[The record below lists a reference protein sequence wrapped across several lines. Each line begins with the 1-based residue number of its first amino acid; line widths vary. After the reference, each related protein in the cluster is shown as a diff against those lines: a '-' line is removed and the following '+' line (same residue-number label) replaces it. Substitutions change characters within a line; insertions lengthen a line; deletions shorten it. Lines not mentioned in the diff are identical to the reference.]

1 MATLHQVILRRTGVY
16 ILPGEPANRWII
28 ETPTITE
35 GLRHR
40 VRRILGPCIEELT
53 ELGVAIAQDS
63 RAVLAT
69 MSYTEFDEFT
79 ADWKHLRGARGG
91 RAFRRDFDM
100 RQPHLSDRQRYT
112 EQILH
117 YITRSIATGDLL
129 DAFAPREDREFYAPI
144 YGHLKHPLLPYDTQ
158 DPRPR
163 TTYRRGERD
172 QNQVILLRGNTP
184 CAALAQELFTAI
196 AVQNQ
201 VYSETDRTDLLTLAD
216 YLRAY
221 HKLPALEHASAYR
234 ENLAFLTV
242 HIDRCYVQQMRT
254 LNEVLRLAVAFSGA
268 NGNEADLSL
277 STPTRLRLR
286 RSERTLIARLINRLC
301 ERDYAAAC
309 YDTASHSEQ
318 FKRLART
325 IHPGDYP
332 SLTHLQR
339 WADDLYR
346 GRMRSFESEVDAA
359 YRSKNAEQVVRLLSS
374 RPGVFAR
381 QLSRAFRTFP
391 DEEQVIADGFA
402 RIAPRVA
409 LPVLVQLYNLY
420 TNLRRGSTQHRL
432 VIDKAGMG
440 TVTDASRYT
449 RTQVQLGLQAIENG
463 FAARLENTKIYTPDG
478 MDIYTPTGVGKLI
491 MPLGN
496 RNSSQSLD
504 GLCRF
509 SRVPLHE
516 GAHKIIRL
524 FVYWD
529 SPADIDLSLMLYDA
543 KGEPLGGV
551 WYGDQQ
557 VDDYAYHSGDV
568 TDGTGGAWEFIDL
581 NIAEALAQKVRYA
594 IPTVHLYAGYGGT
607 HVHGPQECPCQKLYR
622 QERTLADVN
631 DLFVGF
637 TMVPRAGAGKDV
649 HEVSQVRTKFMLTS
663 AGRGSLPLIFD
674 LRERAVTVTDV
685 GLRGYIN
692 IVESARTVQAML
704 ETFRHHRPMTVA
716 DYLALTWANVVETP
730 NEADIRLEPTVASLS
745 QLYLQNTS
753 PQ

>member
-40 VRRILGPCIEELT
+40 VRRILGPRIEELT

-117 YITRSIATGDLL
+117 YITRSITTGDLL
-129 DAFAPREDREFYAPI
+129 DAFAPCEDREFYAPI

-163 TTYRRGERD
+163 TTYRRAERD
-172 QNQVILLRGNTP
+172 RNQVILLRGNTP
-184 CAALAQELFTAI
+184 CTALAQELFTAI

-201 VYSETDRTDLLTLAD
+201 VYSETDRADLLTLAD
-216 YLRAY
+216 YLRAH

-268 NGNEADLSL
+268 NGNDADLSL

-286 RSERTLIARLINRLC
+286 RSERTLIARIINRLC
-301 ERDYAAAC
+301 ERDYVAAR
-309 YDTASHSEQ
+309 YDTASRSEQ
-318 FKRLART
+318 FKRLAHT

-381 QLSRAFRTFP
+381 QLSRAFRAFP

-478 MDIYTPTGVGKLI
+478 MDIYTPHRGGKTHHAVRE
-491 MPLGN
+491 PE
-496 RNSSQSLD
+496 QQP
-504 GLCRF
+504 
-509 SRVPLHE
+509 VP
-516 GAHKIIRL
+516 
-524 FVYWD
+524 
-529 SPADIDLSLMLYDA
+529 
-543 KGEPLGGV
+543 
-551 WYGDQQ
+551 
-557 VDDYAYHSGDV
+557 
-568 TDGTGGAWEFIDL
+568 
-581 NIAEALAQKVRYA
+581 
-594 IPTVHLYAGYGGT
+594 
-607 HVHGPQECPCQKLYR
+607 
-622 QERTLADVN
+622 
-631 DLFVGF
+631 
-637 TMVPRAGAGKDV
+637 
-649 HEVSQVRTKFMLTS
+649 
-663 AGRGSLPLIFD
+663 
-674 LRERAVTVTDV
+674 
-685 GLRGYIN
+685 
-692 IVESARTVQAML
+692 
-704 ETFRHHRPMTVA
+704 
-716 DYLALTWANVVETP
+716 
-730 NEADIRLEPTVASLS
+730 
-745 QLYLQNTS
+745 
-753 PQ
+753 